1 VNLKSFFN
9 TLFQWAAALDF
20 PNVLSFRFYFFLSF
34 FFIVRCSCMFHV
46 YVNTPFALFNN
57 ILIIYI

>member
-34 FFIVRCSCMFHV
+34 FFIVRCSCMF
-46 YVNTPFALFNN
+46 NF
-57 ILIIYI
+57 